1 MQMARMP
8 RVYIHTGK
16 PLKSM
21 LHPDLVCMCMCVY
34 FNMYAARAHLKHLF
48 LIVHQRACFS
58 AMNRAYYCANKK
70 VADGAAM
77 KLGNSMYSK
86 PGSTVSIISLSEN
99 GLFIYQVVFSF
110 YFSSFLSFQ
119 YIKT

>member
-1 MQMARMP
+1 
-8 RVYIHTGK
+8 
-16 PLKSM
+16 
-21 LHPDLVCMCMCVY
+21 
-34 FNMYAARAHLKHLF
+34 MYAAHAHLKHLF
-48 LIVHQRACFS
+48 LIVHQRLVLARW
-58 AMNRAYYCANKK
+58 NRAHYCANKK

-77 KLGNSMYSK
+77 KLGNRIYSK

-99 GLFIYQVVFSF
+99 DLFIYQVVFSF